1 AALATGRRLLVDAQG
16 LVRLA
21 SVGPLERDAD
31 VDPAALRSLA
41 VLKLNEDEARIL
53 AGGVEPDLLRALGIP
68 EIVLTLGSAGALLV
82 TTSGSERIE
91 QVPVEGVVDP
101 TGAGD
106 AFSAAYVS
114 ARAQGATPV
123 EAARAANALAAEL
136 VSAS

>member
-1 AALATGRRLLVDAQG
+1 
-16 LVRLA
+16 
-21 SVGPLERDAD
+21 
-31 VDPAALRSLA
+31 AALRSLA